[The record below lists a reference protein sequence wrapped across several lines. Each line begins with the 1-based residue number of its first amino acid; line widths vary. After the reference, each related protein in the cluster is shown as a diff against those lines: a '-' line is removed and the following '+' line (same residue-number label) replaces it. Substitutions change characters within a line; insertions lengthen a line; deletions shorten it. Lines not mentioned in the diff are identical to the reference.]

1 MGLELSLKIELRDRR
16 SEEEEGECRT
26 PRSEDHLLK
35 PLLVCPPAPK
45 KPRMSLKRK
54 SEAARVTFFFAV
66 PRDLSKVFV
75 ALPNLSKKI
84 KVG

>member
-1 MGLELSLKIELRDRR
+1 MGLELSLKIELCDRR
-16 SEEEEGECRT
+16 NEEEEEECRT

-45 KPRMSLKRK
+45 KRRMSLKRK
-54 SEAARVTFFFAV
+54 SEAARVTFFAV

-75 ALPNLSKKI
+75 ALPNPSKKI